1 MIATA
6 DSNVNSKICLII
18 ISESKDMARAGPVL
32 ARRVNKRCPAT
43 MFAISRTAKVP
54 GRMMFL
60 VISIQTINGIRG
72 PGVPAGRR
80 WANMCWVLLIKGE
93 GQELM

>member
-18 ISESKDMARAGPVL
+18 ISESKETVREGPVL
-32 ARRVNKRCPAT
+32 AKRVNKRCPAS
-43 MFAISRTAKVP
+43 MFAISRSARVP

-60 VISIQTINGIRG
+60 VISIHTINGIRG

-80 WANMCWVLLIKGE
+80 
-93 GQELM
+93 